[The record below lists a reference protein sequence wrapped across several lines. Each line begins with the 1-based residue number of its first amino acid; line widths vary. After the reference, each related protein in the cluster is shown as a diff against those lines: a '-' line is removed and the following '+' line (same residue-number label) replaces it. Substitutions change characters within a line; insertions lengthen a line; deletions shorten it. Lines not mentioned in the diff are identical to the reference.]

1 MVIGVG
7 GSDERI
13 WREREREN
21 VIGRWREGREKVDG
35 NIFSV
40 LNLTW
45 CTN

>member
-1 MVIGVG
+1 MNEFG
-7 GSDERI
+7 
-13 WREREREN
+13 EREREN
-21 VIGRWREGREKVDG
+21 VIGRWREGREEGREKVDG